1 MMRVGKIQENLIGVA
16 STQQPPPPPPDTDTH
31 THTHTPTPP
40 LYARGLRKINSRRD
54 NSEYFLSDKKEYH
67 FHVLSLF
74 SSGLFAKL
82 PI

>member
-1 MMRVGKIQENLIGVA
+1 MMMRVGKIQENLIGVA
-16 STQQPPPPPPDTDTH
+16 STTTLPPPDTH

-40 LYARGLRKINSRRD
+40 LYASGLRKINSRRD